1 MTVLGFDPETIAL
14 LRSVLDDAWDSL
26 PAEVQATTQKTTL
39 AERILK
45 SAAKGERDRDRL
57 RDAALRGLAA

>member
-26 PAEVQATTQKTTL
+26 PPGQQATTLKTLL
-39 AERILK
+39 AERILE
-45 SAAKGERDRDRL
+45 SAAKGERDRRRL
-57 RDAALRGLAA
+57 LDAALRGLAA